1 MGVMKEVFFPHACL
15 RYFQHQLGKQK
26 FDGSG
31 EKKSADHNATRIY
44 CETWKQLI
52 KNNNLA
58 DQIYNVDKIGGTKV
72 RLQQVALNKIRI
84 GQLFLHVQML

>member
-1 MGVMKEVFFPHACL
+1 VWKFSKGTVITSAFLVSKEQMGVMKEVFFPHACL

-44 CETWKQLI
+44 CET
-52 KNNNLA
+52 
-58 DQIYNVDKIGGTKV
+58 
-72 RLQQVALNKIRI
+72 
-84 GQLFLHVQML
+84 